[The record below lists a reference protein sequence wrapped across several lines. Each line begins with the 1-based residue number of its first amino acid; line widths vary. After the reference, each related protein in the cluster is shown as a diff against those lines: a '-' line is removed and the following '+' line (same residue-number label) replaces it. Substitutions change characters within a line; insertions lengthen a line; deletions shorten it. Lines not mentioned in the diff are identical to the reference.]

1 VSVTN
6 PAISDSFTM
15 NEPHYEVRLD
25 VFEGPLDLL
34 LRLIER
40 QELDITRVSLVAVT
54 DQYLEYIRRLE
65 HLDAATLAD
74 FLVVAAKLLLI
85 KSRALLP
92 APSRPA
98 EAEQED
104 VGDALVRQ
112 LREYRVFKD
121 LALRLREREAAGL
134 RTYLRVAP
142 PPRLEKKLDLSG
154 VTLEELLAAVQA
166 ALVAIPDAAPVN
178 GLIQPFTITI
188 GEKMQAIDALVA
200 RKGAFG
206 FLRLLRR
213 AQSRAEIVVTLLAL
227 LEMIKAG
234 RVAVQQ
240 DKLFGEILVTRVESA
255 STLAPQQP
263 PQQ

>member
-1 VSVTN
+1 MSLTN
-6 PAISDSFTM
+6 PAMGNSFTTDV
-15 NEPHYEVRLD
+15 PRYRVRLD

-40 QELDITRVSLVAVT
+40 QELDITKVSLVAVT
-54 DQYLEYIRRLE
+54 DQYLDYIRHLQ

-92 APSRPA
+92 TPSQP
-98 EAEQED
+98 EEIEQED
-104 VGDALVRQ
+104 VGDGLVRQ
-112 LREYRVFKD
+112 LREYKVFKQ
-121 LALRLREREAAGL
+121 LALQLREREEAGL
-134 RTYLRVAP
+134 HAYLRVAP
-142 PPRLEKKLDLSG
+142 RPRLEKKLDLSG
-154 VTLEELLAAVQA
+154 VTLEQLLAAVRA
-166 ALVAIPDAAPVN
+166 ALAVQPDAAPVN
-178 GLIQPFTITI
+178 GLIAPFTITI

-200 RKGAFG
+200 RKGSFG

-234 RVAVQQ
+234 RVSVQQ
-240 DKLFGEILVTRVESA
+240 ERLFGEIVVTRAE
-255 STLAPQQP
+255 TAPPSPPEQP